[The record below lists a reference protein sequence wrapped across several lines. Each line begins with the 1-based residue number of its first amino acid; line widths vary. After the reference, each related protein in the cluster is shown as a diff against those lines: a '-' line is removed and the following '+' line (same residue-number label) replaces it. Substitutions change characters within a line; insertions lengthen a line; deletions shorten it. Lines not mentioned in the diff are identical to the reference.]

1 MTIEL
6 PNGAA
11 RKPIRACVPGLLDIV
26 AIRDAEQIKWLNE
39 RAEIVRTID
48 PQTSWLHRFLH
59 QQLMQDLR
67 LPDGKPLPAFLD
79 RKDPQRAKRQK
90 ELEAQFD
97 ELRGLPG
104 PERDEIAAFVS
115 GKKTDGDIGVTVQHW
130 CGRMF
135 HSSYRAS
142 AETYAAGKLLAEWV
156 SSPPWKTLF
165 HRLSGRLAASKQ
177 QVFEAARGDSYCV
190 HATTI
195 GMRHITEAVENL
207 RRAALRPDK
216 RRLAP
221 DEILRE
227 CLVVPPALVRTCT
240 ADVDVPFLDL
250 PLTARSLV
258 IFLTASAYKESGDED
273 VAFLA
278 EGWSAC
284 PARDIVPEM
293 LRAVWHAAHHDEA
306 DGKTIF
312 AKIDRL
318 SRLIPRNES

>member
-1 MTIEL
+1 MTIAS
-6 PNGAA
+6 PTGAA
-11 RKPIRACVPGLLDIV
+11 RKPIRARIPGLLDIV
-26 AIRDAEQIKWLNE
+26 AVRHAEQIKWLND
-39 RAEIVRTID
+39 RAEIVRTLD
-48 PQTSWLHRFLH
+48 PQTSWLHRLLH

-67 LPDGKPLPAFLD
+67 LPDGTPLPAFLD
-79 RKDPQRAKRQK
+79 RNDPKRARRQK
-90 ELEAQFD
+90 ELEDQFD

-104 PERDEIAAFVS
+104 PERDKIAAFVS
-115 GKKTDGDIGVTVQHW
+115 GKRTDGDIGVTVQHW
-130 CGRMF
+130 CGRLF

-142 AETYAAGKLLAEWV
+142 EGTYAAGKLLADWV
-156 SSPPWKTLF
+156 TSPPWKTLF
-165 HRLSGRLAASKQ
+165 LHLTGRLAEAKRE
-177 QVFEAARGDSYCV
+177 VFEAARGDSYCV

-195 GMRHITEAVENL
+195 GMRHITEAVQNL

-240 ADVDVPFLDL
+240 ANVDVPFLDQ
-250 PLTARSLV
+250 PLTSKSLV
-258 IFLTASAYKESGDED
+258 IFLTASAYKESGDDD

-284 PARDIVPEM
+284 PARDVVPEM

-306 DGKTIF
+306 DSTTVF
-312 AKIDRL
+312 EKIDRL
-318 SRLIPRNES
+318 RRLIPSNQP